1 MKENTLHVVSG
12 LSSRGKL
19 LQSLGQLGI
28 KETVMYLPTNFSFGY
43 IPKDFS
49 DKELCFSL
57 ASRDQID
64 EFDNLKK
71 FVTIDYS
78 AYEKVIVWH
87 GWSANDLLLLYLMS
101 VLTDGSIYQIDIRS
115 QYPDMGCVS
124 VQDIIDNNMIS
135 LAKPVN
141 KEEKQ
146 YYREQWY
153 KWANSNS
160 PYRFSDIHTGVIK
173 EYPEN
178 FMDSCIIESVK
189 ETDNLFM
196 IIGAVMTKFD
206 HLFIPDFIIYRRILE
221 LQKDRVLRL
230 SVTLNENK

>member
-12 LSSRGKL
+12 LSSRGRL
-19 LQSLGQLGI
+19 LQSLGLLGI
-28 KETVMYLPTNFSFGY
+28 KENVTYLPTDFSFGH

-57 ASRDQID
+57 ASRNQID
-64 EFDNLKK
+64 GFYNLKE
-71 FVTIDYS
+71 FITTDYS
-78 AYEKVIVWH
+78 RYQKVIVWH

-101 VLTDGSIYQIDIRS
+101 VLTEENLYQIDIS
-115 QYPDMGCVS
+115 DQYPNMGYVCI
-124 VQDIIDNNMIS
+124 QDIIDKNMVS
-135 LAKPVN
+135 LAKPVS
-141 KEEKQ
+141 KQ
-146 YYREQWY
+146 EQINYRNQWY

-221 LQKDRVLRL
+221 LRQDKVLKL